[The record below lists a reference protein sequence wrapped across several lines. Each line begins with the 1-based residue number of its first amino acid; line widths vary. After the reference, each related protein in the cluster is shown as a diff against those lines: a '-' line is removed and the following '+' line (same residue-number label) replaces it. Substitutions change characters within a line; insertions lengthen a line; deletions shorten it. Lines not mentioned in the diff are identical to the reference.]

1 MLGSTF
7 EVLFFKLET
16 GFGLRISDGGSDVCS
31 SDLQRGARRPHQSG
45 RRHHGARRGRLME
58 KLLLPAFAGP
68 VHAAQQVFRHALN
81 ALSEPGLVQTISD
94 VPGLERMAPE
104 IGRASC
110 RERVCQYV

>member
-1 MLGSTF
+1 MF
-7 EVLFFKLET
+7 ICVFFFFKQKTAYEM
-16 GFGLRISDGGSDVCS
+16 RISDWSSDVCS
-31 SDLQRGARRPHQSG
+31 SDLHQSG
-45 RRHHGARRGRLME
+45 LRHHGARRGRLME
-58 KLLLPAFAGP
+58 KLLLPAFAEP